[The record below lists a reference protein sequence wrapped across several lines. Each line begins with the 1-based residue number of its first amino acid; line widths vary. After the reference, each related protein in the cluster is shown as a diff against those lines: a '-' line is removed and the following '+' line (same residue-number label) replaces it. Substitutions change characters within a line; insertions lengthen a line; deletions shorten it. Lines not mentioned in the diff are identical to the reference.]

1 MKHLKGLI
9 FLFAIFMLVIGILF
23 ADLYSEYLKPVQQ
36 TEATHRYVYLAPN
49 KEEKFWCNI
58 AVGIKEA
65 DEESGSNTL
74 LVQYEGNDNV
84 PTYFRDA
91 VLSDVEGIIVKGTD
105 CMNEEIMEAVESGVP
120 VVFYNSD
127 FPDSG
132 RSCYIGVNNYETGA
146 VAAEVLEK
154 EMNGQGK
161 ILAIVRSKAAF
172 SQVERI
178 EALED
183 KIADY
188 PGMEI
193 VDFIEDN
200 GNELELKEKLLRSL
214 KENPDIDAIIC
225 MEEVASDSVGML
237 LKNFEEDYSDL
248 FIVTLDF
255 TDKTVEY
262 IQNGE
267 YDMIVMKDLFQI
279 GYLAVEQLNHYYE
292 TKEETGVGQMEEIID
307 LNNLCLTKD
316 NIEEYVQKYETET
329 LEWNSY

>member
-1 MKHLKGLI
+1 MKHLKGLL
-9 FLFAIFMLVIGILF
+9 FLFAIVTFVIGILF

-36 TEATHRYVYLAPN
+36 TEATHRFVYMAPN

-58 AVGIKEA
+58 AMGIKAA
-65 DEESGSNTL
+65 DKESGSDTL
-74 LVQYEGNDNV
+74 LVQYDGNDNV
-84 PTYFRDA
+84 PDYFRDA
-91 VLSDVEGIIVKGTD
+91 ILSDVEGIIVKGTD

-127 FPDSG
+127 FPESG
-132 RSCYIGVNNYETGA
+132 RSCYIGVNNYETGT

-154 EMNGQGK
+154 EMNGEGK

-178 EALED
+178 KALED

-200 GNELELKEKLLRSL
+200 GNELELKEKLLCSL
-214 KENPDIDAIIC
+214 KQNPDLDAIIC

-237 LKNFEEDYSDL
+237 LKNFEEDYTDL

-255 TDKTVEY
+255 TDKAVEY
-262 IQNGE
+262 IKNGE
-267 YDMIVMKDLFQI
+267 YDVIVMQDLFQI

-292 TKEETGVGQMEEIID
+292 TKGETGVGQMEEIID